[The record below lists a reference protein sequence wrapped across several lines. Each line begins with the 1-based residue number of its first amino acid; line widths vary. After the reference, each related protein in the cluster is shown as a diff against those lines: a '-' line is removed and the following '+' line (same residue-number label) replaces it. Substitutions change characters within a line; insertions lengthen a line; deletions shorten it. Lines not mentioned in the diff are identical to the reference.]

1 MEKQVIQ
8 SVGFRNLY
16 EDGRAVGF
24 QLKIRLP
31 YYRGVFLSQIKP
43 GSLTVD
49 GEVFSPDQVL
59 WKVGGETYTAA
70 EMRADWKTHWH
81 PLEPAVL
88 VVKKGGA
95 GPGVS
100 RHPVRLLLHPLLH
113 AAFPGVCRRPRQAR
127 DGLHAGDGAQ
137 PPPAAAPHR
146 LIEKREKRG

>member
-43 GSLTVD
+43 GSLTV
-49 GEVFSPDQVL
+49 
-59 WKVGGETYTAA
+59 GGETYTAV

-81 PLEPAVL
+81 PLEPAAL
-88 VVKKGGA
+88 VVKKEGGLA
-95 GPGVS
+95 QGYHDIQYGFCCTHSYMPPFLESAADPAKPEMVYMPEMGHNLHQ
-100 RHPVRLLLHPLLH
+100 RRLLI
-113 AAFPGVCRRPRQAR
+113 V
-127 DGLHAGDGAQ
+127 
-137 PPPAAAPHR
+137 
-146 LIEKREKRG
+146 